1 MPWCI
6 AMTVATENIYRGL
19 KKMNANLETLVAIYK
34 KVIDSLI
41 PEDSPTKEE
50 LEAILSEEELVSK
63 EELLKALEV

>member
-1 MPWCI
+1 
-6 AMTVATENIYRGL
+6 MTVATENIYRGL

>member
-1 MPWCI
+1 
-6 AMTVATENIYRGL
+6 MTVATENIYRRL